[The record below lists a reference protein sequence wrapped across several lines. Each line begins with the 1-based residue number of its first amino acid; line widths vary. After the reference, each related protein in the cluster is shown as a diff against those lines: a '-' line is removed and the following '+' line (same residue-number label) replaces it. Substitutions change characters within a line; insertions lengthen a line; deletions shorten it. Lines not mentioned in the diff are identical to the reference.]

1 MDIVLA
7 NRTCLRNVILM
18 IRKREPLK
26 ITALLLE
33 GSPIT
38 AISGPIEML
47 TIASMQAGLPAPQV
61 SYVSVTGGPTQFL
74 GGLTINSST
83 HWESVEYTDILIIG
97 ACGDI
102 NKGSYILPKEVKYW
116 LKKQITQ
123 CEFVLSLCT
132 GTFLLAE
139 LGVLNKRSA
148 TTHWVYAEDF
158 RNQFPQVKFKP
169 HLKITHDDR
178 YICTTGIKEY
188 FAATILL
195 IDALLGTAQRIKCEQ
210 YLGGDVSKI
219 KRICLTSF
227 AQYHQHSDSL
237 IDRLQEWMHNEDPS
251 RLSVAMCAE
260 KSFLSERQMKR
271 RFKAATGESPM
282 SYIQR
287 IRVAL
292 ARDKLDTTSLN
303 IEQISQQVGYSDTN
317 HFRSLFKKFYD
328 MTPTEYRKTTQ
339 ACEI

>member
-1 MDIVLA
+1 MS
-7 NRTCLRNVILM
+7 N
-18 IRKREPLK
+18 KREPLK

-47 TIASMQAGLPAPQV
+47 TIASRQAGLPTPQV
-61 SYVSVTGGPTQFL
+61 SYVSVTGEPTQFL
-74 GGLTINSST
+74 GGLIINCNT
-83 HWESVEYTDILIIG
+83 HWASVEQTDILLIG

-102 NKGSYILPKEVKYW
+102 SKGSYVLSEEVKSW
-116 LKKQITQ
+116 LQKQIAQ
-123 CEFVLSLCT
+123 SEFVLSLCT
-132 GTFLLAE
+132 GAFLLAE

-158 RNQFPQVKFKP
+158 RKQFPQVKFKP
-169 HLKITHDDR
+169 HLKITHEGR
-178 YICTTGIKEY
+178 YICTSGIKEY

-210 YLGGDVSKI
+210 YLGGDISKI
-219 KRICLTSF
+219 KRIFLTSF
-227 AQYHQHSDSL
+227 VQYQQHSDGL
-237 IDRLQEWMHNEDPS
+237 INRLQEWMHNEDPS

-260 KSFLSERQMKR
+260 KIFLSERQMKR

-292 ARDKLDTTSLN
+292 AREKLDTTRLN

-339 ACEI
+339 TGGA